1 VIEPADGRVPLQP
14 WAAAQKEEYKRQQ
27 ENPEKLEH
35 IDTQTRCLHS
45 GVPRSNWAIGYVG
58 YQIVQGPGYVA
69 MYTEYN
75 HEYRFIP
82 VDGRPHLSSNIRLF
96 GGDSVGRWEGNTLIV
111 ETTNIAVPRTTGF
124 GLLDLQGTPFSD
136 ALRVTE
142 RYTIMDR
149 DTIAVE
155 VTLDDPKV
163 YTKPWKTA
171 GAFVRGSKD
180 YQVFEFACHEG
191 NLGMENLSFRIP
203 KKK

>member
-1 VIEPADGRVPLQP
+1 
-14 WAAAQKEEYKRQQ
+14 
-27 ENPEKLEH
+27 
-35 IDTQTRCLHS
+35 
-45 GVPRSNWAIGYVG
+45 
-58 YQIVQGPGYVA
+58 
-69 MYTEYN
+69 MY
-75 HEYRFIP
+75 
-82 VDGRPHLSSNIRLF
+82 
-96 GGDSVGRWEGNTLIV
+96 GGDSLGRWEGNTLIV
-111 ETTNIAVPRTTGF
+111 ETTNIAVPRATGF